1 MHSKLG
7 EGHVGNNGNSSE
19 LKCRHDFIHGLNEA
33 AAASL
38 QTRDSL
44 KETFAKV
51 VDPEANRNNKQSI
64 FLTGDSNREPYRQRM
79 GDLVGRLDSHL
90 QVLACHMCQVKT
102 WFIFPEKGMVINPF
116 IRRDVYIIV
125 CIYIY
130 TYIHIYIYVY
140 IYTRMYICIYRHVIR
155 IYIYMSYYTHH
166 KDSHHDGVDDDTP
179 YVVF

>member
-130 TYIHIYIYVY
+130 TYIHIYIRVY
-140 IYTRMYICIYRHVIR
+140 IYTNVYMYIQTCHTH
-155 IYIYMSYYTHH
+155 IYMSYYTHH